1 MKGDSMEWLPRPIDA
16 GRTIA
21 NAIRPLFLA
30 WTYIPEIPSALGIR
44 DRVKQK
50 AIETL
55 LILVVQSTIRGLL

>member
-1 MKGDSMEWLPRPIDA
+1 MDWLPRPYDA

-21 NAIRPLFLA
+21 NAIRPLFVA

>member
-1 MKGDSMEWLPRPIDA
+1 MDWLPRPIDA
-16 GRTIA
+16 GHAIA
-21 NAIRPLFLA
+21 NAIRPMFLA
-30 WTYIPEIPSALGIR
+30 WTYIPEIPSVLGIR

>member
-1 MKGDSMEWLPRPIDA
+1 MDWLPRPIDA
-16 GRTIA
+16 GRLVA

-30 WTYIPEIPSALGIR
+30 WTYIPEIPSVLGIR

-55 LILVVQSTIRGLL
+55 LILVVQTTIRGLL

>member
-1 MKGDSMEWLPRPIDA
+1 MITQMDWLPRPIDA
-16 GRTIA
+16 GRAIA
-21 NAIRPLFLA
+21 NAIRPMYLA

-44 DRVKQK
+44 DRVRQK

>member
-1 MKGDSMEWLPRPIDA
+1 MEWLPRPIDA
-16 GRTIA
+16 GRAIA
-21 NAIRPLFLA
+21 RYIRPMYLA
-30 WTYIPEIPSALGIR
+30 WSYTPEIPSALGIR

>member
-1 MKGDSMEWLPRPIDA
+1 MEWLPRPIDA
-16 GRTIA
+16 GRAIA
-21 NAIRPLFLA
+21 RYIRPVYLM

-55 LILVVQSTIRGLL
+55 LILVVQSAIRGLL

>member
-1 MKGDSMEWLPRPIDA
+1 MITQMDWLPRPIDA
-16 GRTIA
+16 GRAIT
-21 NAIRPLFLA
+21 NAIRPIFLA